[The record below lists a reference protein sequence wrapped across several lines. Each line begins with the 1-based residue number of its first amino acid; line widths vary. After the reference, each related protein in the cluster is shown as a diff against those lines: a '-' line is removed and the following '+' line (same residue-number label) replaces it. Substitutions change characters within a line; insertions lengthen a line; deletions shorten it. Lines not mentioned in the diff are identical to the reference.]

1 MVLVERMQAL
11 GDHARSGRMRSQERP
26 QEKQVNGDAK
36 RAVIHEWETWA
47 ALNPDDLADPSAEGF
62 FFSHL
67 QRKKPELL
75 DFLSDDKRQTVSAWL
90 HPNSRLVD

>member
-11 GDHARSGRMRSQERP
+11 GDHARSGRMRRQERP
-26 QEKQVNGDAK
+26 QEKQVNGNAK

-47 ALNPDDLADPSAEGF
+47 ALNPDDLADPGAEGF

-67 QRKKPELL
+67 QQKKPELL

-90 HPNSRLVD
+90 HPNGRLDV

>member
-11 GDHARSGRMRSQERP
+11 DDHARSGRMRGQERP
-26 QEKQVNGDAK
+26 KEVNGDAK

-47 ALNPDDLADPSAEGF
+47 ALNPEDLADPSAEGF

-67 QRKKPELL
+67 QQKKPELL

-90 HPNSRLVD
+90 HPNACLND

>member
-11 GDHARSGRMRSQERP
+11 GDHARSGRMRGQERP
-26 QEKQVNGDAK
+26 QEKQVSGDAK
-36 RAVIHEWETWA
+36 RAVIHEWETWS
-47 ALNPDDLADPSAEGF
+47 ALNPDDLADPGAEGF

-75 DFLSDDKRQTVSAWL
+75 DFLSDDKRQTVSTWL
-90 HPNSRLVD
+90 HRNGRVEE

>member
-1 MVLVERMQAL
+1 
-11 GDHARSGRMRSQERP
+11 
-26 QEKQVNGDAK
+26 
-36 RAVIHEWETWA
+36 
-47 ALNPDDLADPSAEGF
+47 LADPGAEGF